1 MKIPYA
7 LPIFLRSVDWL
18 HPLQVNEVMKILKG
32 WEQMTDEEAISLLD
46 AKFAEESVRLYALQ
60 LISKMSDD
68 NLALYMLQFS

>member
-1 MKIPYA
+1 
-7 LPIFLRSVDWL
+7 
-18 HPLQVNEVMKILKG
+18 
-32 WEQMTDEEAISLLD
+32 MTDEEAISLLD